1 MLPRLIDAINIKKE
15 IFSVKEKI
23 LNAANMCVQ
32 NRTMEEI
39 MKKSHKETKWH
50 KLDNTAKI
58 FPVITS
64 ENLSNVYRISIT
76 LKEDIVS
83 ELLQEALDLVLP
95 WFEVFNVRL
104 RRGIFWYYFET
115 NRHKPIVELES
126 NYPCRFIDPYSNH
139 KFLFRVSYYNNRI
152 NLEVFHVLTDGMG
165 AITFLKELTYQYL
178 RLLHPELKDSIE
190 AKPSRECSLNIED
203 SYLKYYK
210 KINTKGY
217 KTKKAYLLKGKF
229 MPPTVMGVIHGY
241 IDIPSLKVA
250 SKAKKVSI
258 NQYLISMIIWSIYTE
273 YLNKQICKEP
283 ICINVPVNLR
293 KLFDSST
300 TKNFFAILL
309 AEFEADREDYTFE
322 DILEKITNNL
332 NKQMSKEHL
341 ERLISYNVS
350 NEKNLC
356 VRAIPLFIKN
366 IGIKHFYNN
375 SAKSFTT
382 TVTNLGSISV
392 LEEFQ
397 DYVEK
402 FHVVLSVSK
411 KQNLKCSVCSY
422 KDVLVFTFASV
433 LTDTNLQKTFF
444 RNLAEQ
450 GIKVSIESNGVY
462 NEEM

>member
-1 MLPRLIDAINIKKE
+1 
-15 IFSVKEKI
+15 
-23 LNAANMCVQ
+23 
-32 NRTMEEI
+32 

-76 LKEDIVS
+76 LKEDIIP
-83 ELLQEALDLVLP
+83 ERLQEALDIVLP
-95 WFEVFNVRL
+95 WFDVFNVRL

-115 NRHKPIVELES
+115 NRHKPIVELEN
-126 NYPCRFIDPYSNH
+126 NYPCRYIDPYSNN
-139 KFLFRVSYYNNRI
+139 KFLFRISYYHSRI

-178 RLLHPELKDSIE
+178 RLLHPKLQTSVE

-210 KINTKGY
+210 KSDAKGY
-217 KTKKAYLLKGKF
+217 KTRKAYILEGKY

-241 IDIPSLKVA
+241 IDLPSLKLVT
-250 SKAKKVSI
+250 KAKNVSI
-258 NQYLISMIIWSIYTE
+258 NQYLLATLIWSIYTE
-273 YLNKQICKEP
+273 YLNKQITKEP

-300 TKNFFAILL
+300 TKNFFAVLL
-309 AEFEADREDYTFE
+309 AEFEADKEDYTFDE
-322 DILEKITNNL
+322 ILEKITENL
-332 NKQMSKEHL
+332 KNQMTKEHL
-341 ERLISYNVS
+341 ENLISYNVS
-350 NEKNLC
+350 NEKKF
-356 VRAIPLFIKN
+356 VIRAVPLFLKN
-366 IGIKHFYNN
+366 IAVKHYYNN

-402 FHVVLSVSK
+402 FHVILSVSK

-422 KDVLVFTFASV
+422 ENELVFTIASV
-433 LTDTNLQKTFF
+433 LSDTDLQKAFF
-444 RNLAEQ
+444 RNLTAQ
-450 GIKVSIESNGVY
+450 GIKVTIESNGVY
-462 NEEM
+462 NEEMQEM